1 MGASYLLYL
10 FLDQPLMTIF
20 LGLKV
25 CGGEGEGGPGGEA
38 DGENSGQK
46 HFIHFFKNLKQEK
59 LPFLLEYFLPE

>member
-1 MGASYLLYL
+1 VEERGRE
-10 FLDQPLMTIF
+10 DQ
-20 LGLKV
+20 
-25 CGGEGEGGPGGEA
+25 GGEA